1 MSSDTTNTHTG
12 GAGQECID
20 EFLNQLW
27 GNGTQIQNQ
36 DGEDLNGYSVPWV
49 HNDAQMVPSHWP
61 SPLLCGDISG
71 TVSDLQQSSTLNGC
85 FAHFEPGGA
94 GSANM
99 ITGGSDPTARLN
111 GCFAHF
117 EPGGAGSAN
126 MITGGSD
133 PTAPFSGFHH
143 AMGVGN
149 SPLTPPVDASRIAV
163 SNTVQHGFSS
173 VESPGYSPCLFS
185 MDQSRIAVPT
195 SINLGRVSAQDA
207 ACSPVIP
214 ALSNS
219 RIEVPTSIS
228 LGPAFSG
235 MTRDPAK
242 SSTTFVPK
250 TGPIHDQ
257 LFTPGN
263 LSRTPSLP
271 RSTQM
276 AQCCVDLL
284 QQTKLT
290 PKDNI
295 GILEF
300 REQIIDARRWP
311 IRVISKTITHD
322 SVSYM
327 LCKGQDL
334 YFQYSEEE
342 VLTQTLK
349 STSIYYATSKTTET
363 IAQVCKKNNITQ
375 EELVARNSRLNGIE
389 RLGKK
394 AKFKTNTY
402 LNVGDIAPK

>member
-71 TVSDLQQSSTLNGC
+71 TVSDLQQSST
-85 FAHFEPGGA
+85 
-94 GSANM
+94 
-99 ITGGSDPTARLN
+99 LN